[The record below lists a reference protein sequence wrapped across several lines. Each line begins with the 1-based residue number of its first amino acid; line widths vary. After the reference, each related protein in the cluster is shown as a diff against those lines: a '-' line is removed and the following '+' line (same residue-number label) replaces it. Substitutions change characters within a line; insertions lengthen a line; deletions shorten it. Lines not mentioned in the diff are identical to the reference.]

1 MLMAEELALI
11 AMNPRKRSP
20 GLGMHQHLN
29 ACLAGLLLGDLVV
42 KGAAALRPEDTIVRV
57 PGVSLA
63 AGTLAGAAPVVAE
76 KGPKIKAI
84 LSGMDRGLRKHLGR
98 GTWDAVLAGLSE
110 GVDGREDAIER
121 LRAAA
126 ASGEQ
131 VDPARPQPFR
141 RARSPSAAMPAGRA
155 PGRRA
160 SHRCGRQGECV
171 RQDRA
176 PVRRCPVR
184 PPCTIRVLS
193 GRTSRDRHL
202 TGHGSD
208 RDHVDAR
215 RPAQAHRQRCAAEP
229 G

>member
-42 KGAAALRPEDTIVRV
+42 KGAAALRPEDTIVLV

-131 VDPARPQPFR
+131 VDPRTAF
-141 RARSPSAAMPAGRA
+141 
-155 PGRRA
+155 
-160 SHRCGRQGECV
+160 
-171 RQDRA
+171 
-176 PVRRCPVR
+176 
-184 PPCTIRVLS
+184 VLS
-193 GRTSRDRHL
+193 MTGPAHLLELMAPRHGADRRHARDRIDHATDGLPFEAISRAVRKVIAQDETAAAPAAAISL
-202 TGHGSD
+202 T
-208 RDHVDAR
+208 
-215 RPAQAHRQRCAAEP
+215 
-229 G
+229 

>member
-42 KGAAALRPEDTIVRV
+42 KGAAALRPEDTIVLV

-131 VDPARPQPFR
+131 IDPRTAL
-141 RARSPSAAMPAGRA
+141 
-155 PGRRA
+155 
-160 SHRCGRQGECV
+160 
-171 RQDRA
+171 
-176 PVRRCPVR
+176 
-184 PPCTIRVLS
+184 VLS
-193 GRTSRDRHL
+193 MTGPAHLLELMAPRHGADRRHARDRI
-202 TGHGSD
+202 
-208 RDHVDAR
+208 DHVTDGLPCEAISRAVRKIIDQDAV
-215 RPAQAHRQRCAAEP
+215 AAAASGYVLSLP
-229 G
+229 